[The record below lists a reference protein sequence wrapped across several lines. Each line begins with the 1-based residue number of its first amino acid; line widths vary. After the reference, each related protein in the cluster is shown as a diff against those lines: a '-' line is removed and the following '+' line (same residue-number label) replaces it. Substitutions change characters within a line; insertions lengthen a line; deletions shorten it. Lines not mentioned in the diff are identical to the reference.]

1 MEPLVQATKPAAAGD
16 GRRSSCKR
24 EPARGGKIMAFENV
38 ARIYETVMQD
48 ESLQEQIGNLKTE
61 EVPAAFVK
69 LGQQQGVQVSEDEV
83 REAIVGNMKRQE
95 GELNEEQLEA
105 VAGGYCVVDCLPSG
119 TGALKEMGST
129 LQFPGDSFDT
139 GTRFPGDSY

>member
-1 MEPLVQATKPAAAGD
+1 
-16 GRRSSCKR
+16 
-24 EPARGGKIMAFENV
+24 MALENV
-38 ARIYETVMQD
+38 ARIYEQVMQD

-69 LGQQQGVQVSEDEV
+69 LGQQQGIQVSEEEV
-83 REAIVGNMKRQE
+83 QEAIVGNMKQQE

-119 TGALKEMGST
+119 TGALKEMSST
-129 LQFPGDSFDT
+129 LKFPGDAFTS
-139 GTRFPGDSY
+139 GTQIPGDTF

>member
-1 MEPLVQATKPAAAGD
+1 
-16 GRRSSCKR
+16 
-24 EPARGGKIMAFENV
+24 MALENV
-38 ARIYETVMQD
+38 ARIYEQVMQD
-48 ESLQEQIGNLKTE
+48 ESLQEQIASLKTE

-69 LGQQQGVQVSEDEV
+69 IGQDKGVDVSEADV
-83 REAIVGNMKRQE
+83 REAIVGNMKQQE

-129 LQFPGDSFDT
+129 LQFPGDAFTST
-139 GTRFPGDSY
+139 QFPGDSY